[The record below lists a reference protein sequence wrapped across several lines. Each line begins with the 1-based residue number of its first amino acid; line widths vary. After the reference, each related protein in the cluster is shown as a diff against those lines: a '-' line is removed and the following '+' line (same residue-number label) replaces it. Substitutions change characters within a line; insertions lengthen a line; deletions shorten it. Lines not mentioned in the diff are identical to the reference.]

1 MSQCAGALF
10 PPPLPKM
17 LSTVVL
23 ILFKY
28 IVYSV
33 IRFVY
38 ISKIKLKKKD
48 YELSFIENDF
58 NLVYNYL

>member
-1 MSQCAGALF
+1 MCRCPL

-17 LSTVVL
+17 MSTVVL

-33 IRFVY
+33 IRFVN

-58 NLVYNYL
+58 NLVYNYS